1 MSYDKNQFELAPPWL
16 KDQNQPRKVK
26 QNILTGGDSR
36 QITGRLSSR
45 SSSRDNSR
53 TRIFKIK
60 RKFNVYT
67 FCRIHNVQ
75 DRFRNLTK
83 QPIQIYSQELVLW
96 LQ

>member
-26 QNILTGGDSR
+26 YINGGDSR

-53 TRIFKIK
+53 TRIFK
-60 RKFNVYT
+60 RENF
-67 FCRIHNVQ
+67 
-75 DRFRNLTK
+75 
-83 QPIQIYSQELVLW
+83 
-96 LQ
+96 

>member
-60 RKFNVYT
+60 RE
-67 FCRIHNVQ
+67 
-75 DRFRNLTK
+75 NLTFIHFAEFTTSK
-83 QPIQIYSQELVLW
+83 TDFAI
-96 LQ
+96 